1 MGNWP
6 IQQATQ
12 FDQEGIASPGA
23 TTGTLV
29 TGGAANTKGAYATIS
44 AAIPFSA
51 VGIIVSVGSK
61 SATGD
66 YLLDIAIGAA
76 ASESIIIPNLSV
88 TGPAYSAAFYY
99 FPIRRLPAGVRL
111 AARCQST
118 SASATLGVYV
128 TLIGSG
134 FLDLPGFSRVE
145 ALGANTADSGGTGL
159 TNPTVI
165 NTFPA
170 WTQVAHPTNAGGVTS
185 FRYQWIVMAIGNQ
198 NLGTRTS
205 GQRFL
210 FEAGVGAAGA
220 QHTLLPAAPLG
231 TPTGGLV
238 PSSAY
243 GFPCDIRAGSALWG
257 RYSSAALTTLGADM
271 ILYGVG

>member
-6 IQQATQ
+6 LQHATI
-12 FDQEGIASPGA
+12 FDQEGIAAQGT
-23 TTGTLV
+23 TTGVTV

-44 AAIPFSA
+44 AALPFSA
-51 VGIIVSVGSK
+51 AAIVVSVGSK

-76 ASESIIIPNLSV
+76 ASERIVIPNLSV
-88 TGPAYSAAFYY
+88 TGPAYSAGFYY
-99 FPIRRLPAGVRL
+99 FPVRLPGGVRL

-118 SASATLGVYV
+118 TASATLGVFV
-128 TLIGSG
+128 TVIGSG
-134 FLDLPGFSRVE
+134 FLDLPGFNRVE
-145 ALGANTADSGGTGL
+145 ALGASTADSGGTGL

-170 WTQVAHPTNAGGVTS
+170 WIQIGGATS

-198 NLGTRTS
+198 NIGSRTS

-210 FEAGVGAAGA
+210 FEAGVGAGGA
-220 QHTLLPAAPLG
+220 QRALLPAVPLG

-238 PSSAY
+238 PSSSY
-243 GFPCDIRAGSALWG
+243 GFPCDIPAGSALWG

-271 ILYGVG
+271 FLYGVG